1 MEQVYIDSN
10 VFIYAFLADD
20 QIGDD
25 ARKII
30 NAVSKGK
37 IRGYTTPLGYDE
49 TIYHLRKKLDEE
61 TFQDVVDAFLD
72 IDFLTF
78 LPIDKDDILVSKEYV
93 LNGFQP
99 RDSLHIAA
107 WINNNID
114 VLVSEGSDFE
124 TIEDITALNIKKAVE
139 MV

>member
-10 VFIYAFLADD
+10 VFIYASLANDE
-20 QIGDD
+20 IGDD

-37 IRGYTTPLGYDE
+37 IRGYKTTLGYDE
-49 TIYHLRKKLDEE
+49 TIYHLKKKLDEE

-78 LPIDKDDILVSKEYV
+78 LSIGKEDVLVSKEYV

-107 WINNNID
+107 CINNDID
-114 VLVSEGSDFE
+114 VLISEDLDFE
-124 TIEDITALNIKKAVE
+124 TIEDITALDIEKAVE

>member
-10 VFIYAFLADD
+10 VFVYAFLADD

-37 IRGYTTPLGYDE
+37 IRGYTTPLVYYE

-78 LPIDKDDILVSKEYV
+78 LPIGEKDILVS
-93 LNGFQP
+93 N
-99 RDSLHIAA
+99 
-107 WINNNID
+107 
-114 VLVSEGSDFE
+114 
-124 TIEDITALNIKKAVE
+124 
-139 MV
+139 